1 MKNLILVAADSFK
14 GSLSSSEVAD
24 ACREAVRD
32 VLPDAEVRCF
42 ALADGGEGS
51 VDAIRRAIG
60 GRSRDILVTGPLGD
74 PVRASY
80 LISTDGT
87 TAFIEMAA
95 AAGLTLVPPDRRN
108 PLLTTTYGVGELI
121 ADARACGCRRFVIG
135 IGGSATNDGGTGML
149 RALGFRFLDA
159 GGRELGR
166 GGRILEQI
174 AKIEIPADAVRPGE
188 EFIVMCDVDNPLTG
202 PHGASAVFG
211 PQKGADSAMVA
222 ELDRGMRNYARVIR
236 RMDLEDIENT
246 PGAGAAGGLGAAFRA
261 FLSARLCPGVDVILE
276 LNGFDP
282 ALADASLVITG
293 EGSVDGQTLRGKAPA
308 GVLRAASRRGV
319 PVIAIAGNV
328 SSARALNDA
337 GFLAVLPVVPGPCL
351 LSDAMRLPVARA
363 NVVRTVIQALR
374 LWSFGQSFT

>member
-24 ACREAVRD
+24 ACREAVRA

-74 PVRASY
+74 PVRAGY

-95 AAGLTLVPPDRRN
+95 AAGLTLVPPGRRN

-261 FLSARLCPGVDVILE
+261 FLGARLCPGVDVILE
-276 LNGFDP
+276 LNGFDR

-293 EGSVDGQTLRGKAPA
+293 EGSVDAQTLRGKAPA

-337 GFLAVLPVVPGPCL
+337 GFLAVLPVVPGPCS

-363 NVVRTVIQALR
+363 NVVRTVVQALR

>member
-51 VDAIRRAIG
+51 VDAIRCAIG

-80 LISTDGT
+80 LISTDST

-95 AAGLTLVPPDRRN
+95 AAGLTLVPPGRRN

-159 GGRELGR
+159 DGRELGR

-261 FLSARLCPGVDVILE
+261 FLGARLCPGVDVILE
-276 LNGFDP
+276 LNGFDR
-282 ALADASLVITG
+282 ALADASLVLTG
-293 EGSVDGQTLRGKAPA
+293 EGSVDAQTLRGKAPA

-363 NVVRTVIQALR
+363 NVVRTVVQALR

>member
-74 PVRASY
+74 PVRAGY

-95 AAGLTLVPPDRRN
+95 AAGLTLVPPGRRN

-159 GGRELGR
+159 DGRELGR

-261 FLSARLCPGVDVILE
+261 FLGARLCPGVDVILE
-276 LNGFDP
+276 LNGFDR

-293 EGSVDGQTLRGKAPA
+293 EGSVDAQTLRGKAPA

-337 GFLAVLPVVPGPCL
+337 GFLAVLPVVPGPCS